1 MSIEKENLLN
11 ADGNVNESEALNAPA
26 SETSAESATPAPEK
40 DYDENAD
47 NDQHQDQSVE
57 DENDHESEENE
68 VPQKDY
74 DEMSMPELVAE
85 LTYLMGKYPVIK
97 LREAFHQIK
106 DAFFK
111 QFSEAEQEAKEK
123 FVAQGGEEIDFK
135 YETKDRNDFNKL
147 NREYKNRLQD
157 YYKSIEQKEKESLK
171 EREAITEELK
181 ALYTEPNSD
190 INIFKKF
197 RELKTRWHNAG
208 RIPKAKASNIFNN
221 YYFHLDNFYKFLDLN
236 QELRKM
242 DYEHNLNVRHSIIA
256 RAENLLQEEN
266 VQKALNEL
274 QYLHRM
280 WKEEAVPVAEEH
292 REPTWQ
298 KFKELTAKLHD
309 RKEELSVQLQERL
322 AENLKKKNEI
332 IKKIGEVIEGQE
344 IKSHNLWQKKIK
356 EVKKLRDEYFTI
368 GRVPKAENQTTWD
381 KFKEVTRN
389 FNRQKNAF
397 YKNMK
402 AEQMENLE
410 KKRKLIEIAKEH
422 KDSTNWSESAKVVKR
437 IQAEWKK
444 IGHVPRKYSDKIWKE
459 FNEANNQFFD
469 RFKNRNNEKL
479 EQQNQNLKAK
489 QELLEEMK
497 NAEKPSDKDALL
509 KWLNEYSIR
518 WSSIGFVPN
527 GKLDINKDFTHLTQK
542 ILKDAGLDK
551 DAIEKAQW
559 ENQLEQIKQK
569 LDDKLLRN
577 LKFDLRKKIDE
588 KQKEVSQLQTNLSF
602 FSNGDDSNPLF
613 KSAISSIEAHVEELN
628 ALKAKFNDLK
638 KINLEALAD
647 KNDDSEE

>member
-1 MSIEKENLLN
+1 M
-11 ADGNVNESEALNAPA
+11 
-26 SETSAESATPAPEK
+26 
-40 DYDENAD
+40 
-47 NDQHQDQSVE
+47 
-57 DENDHESEENE
+57 
-68 VPQKDY
+68 
-74 DEMSMPELVAE
+74 
-85 LTYLMGKYPVIK
+85 
-97 LREAFHQIK
+97 
-106 DAFFK
+106 
-111 QFSEAEQEAKEK
+111 
-123 FVAQGGEEIDFK
+123 
-135 YETKDRNDFNKL
+135 
-147 NREYKNRLQD
+147 
-157 YYKSIEQKEKESLK
+157 
-171 EREAITEELK
+171 
-181 ALYTEPNSD
+181 
-190 INIFKKF
+190 
-197 RELKTRWHNAG
+197 
-208 RIPKAKASNIFNN
+208 PKAKASNIFNN

-309 RKEELSVQLQERL
+309 RKEELSIQLQEKL

-332 IKKIGEVIEGQE
+332 IEKISKVIEGQE

-356 EVKKLRDEYFTI
+356 EVKKLRDEYFAI
-368 GRVPKAENQTTWD
+368 GRVPKAENQKTWD

-410 KKRKLIEIAKEH
+410 KKRKLVEIAKEH
-422 KDSTNWSESAKVVKR
+422 KDSTNWNESAKVVKR

-559 ENQLEQIKQK
+559 ENQLEQIKQN

-602 FSNGDDSNPLF
+602 FSNADDSNPLF
-613 KSAISSIEAHVEELN
+613 KSAISSIESHVEELN

-638 KINLEALAD
+638 RINLDALAD
-647 KNDDSEE
+647 RNDDSEE

>member
-1 MSIEKENLLN
+1 MSIEKENLLH
-11 ADGNVNESEALNAPA
+11 ADGNVNKPEAQNASNKEIKEEKTLLES
-26 SETSAESATPAPEK
+26 EK

-47 NDQHQDQSVE
+47 DDQHQDQSTSEYQDTE
-57 DENDHESEENE
+57 DNE
-68 VPQKDY
+68 IPQKDY

-85 LTYLMGKYPVIK
+85 LTHLMAKYPVVK
-97 LREAFHQIK
+97 LRDAFHQIK

-111 QFSEAEQEAKEK
+111 HFSEAEQEAKEK
-123 FVAQGGEEIDFK
+123 FIAQGGDEIDFK
-135 YETKDRNDFNKL
+135 YETKDRNDFNKI

-157 YYKSIEQKEKESLK
+157 YYKAIEQKEKESLK
-171 EREAITEELK
+171 ERENITEELK

-190 INIFKKF
+190 VNIFKKF

-208 RIPKAKASNIFNN
+208 RIPKAKANNIFNN

-242 DYEHNLNVRHSIIA
+242 DYEHNLNVRYSIIA
-256 RAENLLQEEN
+256 RTENLLQEEN

-280 WKEEAVPVAEEH
+280 WKEEAVPVAEEY

-298 KFKELTAKLHD
+298 KFKELTSKLLD
-309 RKEELSVQLQERL
+309 RKEELSAQIQAKL
-322 AENLKKKNEI
+322 AENLEKKNEI
-332 IKKIGEVIEGQE
+332 IGKIAQVVDGQE

-356 EVKKLRDEYFTI
+356 EVKKLRDDYFAI
-368 GRVPKAENQTTWD
+368 GRVPKAENQSTWD
-381 KFKEVTRN
+381 RFKEVTRN

-410 KKRKLIEIAKEH
+410 KKYKLIEIAKEH
-422 KDSTNWSESAKVVKR
+422 RESTNWNESTKVLKR

-459 FNEANNQFFD
+459 FNDINNQFFD

-489 QELLEEMK
+489 QDLLEEMK
-497 NAEKPSDKDALL
+497 NAEKPSDKDTLL
-509 KWLNEYSIR
+509 KWLNQYSIR

-527 GKLDINKDFTHLTQK
+527 GKLDINKDFTYLTQK

-551 DAIEKAQW
+551 NTIEKAKW
-559 ENQLEQIKQK
+559 ENQLEQIKK
-569 LDDKLLRN
+569 NLDDKLLRN

-588 KQKEVSQLQTNLSF
+588 KQKEVSQLETNLAF
-602 FSNGDDSNPLF
+602 FSNADDSNPLF
-613 KSAISSIEAHVEELN
+613 KSAISSIETHVEELN
-628 ALKAKFNDLK
+628 TMKAKFNDLK
-638 KINLEALAD
+638 KINLEALAN
-647 KNDDSEE
+647 KSNDSEE

>member
-11 ADGNVNESEALNAPA
+11 ADGNVNESEALNV
-26 SETSAESATPAPEK
+26 SKTKKDIAPEK
-40 DYDENAD
+40 DYDDNAD
-47 NDQHQDQSVE
+47 DDQHQDQSEENEVE
-57 DENDHESEENE
+57 TEENE
-68 VPQKDY
+68 VPLKDY

-85 LTYLMGKYPVIK
+85 TTYLMGKFPVAK
-97 LREAFHQIK
+97 LREAFQQIK

-309 RKEELSVQLQERL
+309 RKEELNVQLQERL

-602 FSNGDDSNPLF
+602 FSNADDSNPLF
-613 KSAISSIEAHVEELN
+613 KSAISSIEAHVEELST
-628 ALKAKFNDLK
+628 LKAKFNDLK

>member
-11 ADGNVNESEALNAPA
+11 ADSNVNEAEALNTPSESNVAP
-26 SETSAESATPAPEK
+26 TQEK

-47 NDQHQDQSVE
+47 NDQHQDQAAE
-57 DENDHESEENE
+57 EHEQDGAEHQI
-68 VPQKDY
+68 PQKDY

-85 LTYLMGKYPVIK
+85 LTHLMGKYPVMK
-97 LREAFHQIK
+97 LREAFQQIK
-106 DAFFK
+106 EAFFK
-111 QFSEAEQEAKEK
+111 HFSEAEQEAKEK
-123 FVAQGGEEIDFK
+123 FLAQGGDEIDFK
-135 YETKDRNDFNKL
+135 YETKDRYDFNKIS
-147 NREYKNRLQD
+147 REFKNRLQD

-190 INIFKKF
+190 ANIFKKF

-208 RIPKAKASNIFNN
+208 RIPKAKASNVFNN

-242 DYEHNLNVRHSIIA
+242 DYEHNLNVRHLIIA
-256 RAENLLQEEN
+256 RAENLLHEEN

-309 RKEELSVQLQERL
+309 RKEELNIQIQAKL
-322 AENLKKKNEI
+322 AQNLEKKNEI
-332 IKKIGEVIEGQE
+332 IEKISQAIEGQE

-356 EVKKLRDEYFTI
+356 EIKKLRDEYFAI
-368 GRVPKAENQTTWD
+368 GRVPKAQNQSIWER
-381 KFKEVTRN
+381 FKEVTSH

-410 KKRKLIEIAKEH
+410 KKRKLVEIAKEH
-422 KDSTNWSESAKVVKR
+422 KDSTNWNESAKVIKR
-437 IQAEWKK
+437 IQTEWKK

-489 QELLEEMK
+489 QELLEEIK
-497 NAEKPSDKDALL
+497 NAEKPSDKDALI
-509 KWLNEYSIR
+509 KWLNEYNIR

-559 ENQLEQIKQK
+559 ENQLEQIKQN
-569 LDDKLLRN
+569 LDEKLLRN
-577 LKFDLRKKIDE
+577 LKFDLKKKIDE

-602 FSNGDDSNPLF
+602 FSNADDSNPLF
-613 KSAISSIEAHVEELN
+613 KSAISSIEAHIEELST
-628 ALKAKFNDLK
+628 LKAKFNDLK
-638 KINLEALAD
+638 KINLAILS
-647 KNDDSEE
+647 DSEEE

>member
-322 AENLKKKNEI
+322 TENLKKKNEI

-602 FSNGDDSNPLF
+602 FSNADDSNPLF
-613 KSAISSIEAHVEELN
+613 KSAISSIEAHVEELST
-628 ALKAKFNDLK
+628 LKAKFNDLK